1 LELEKKKMQLEHCQQ
16 LLSLQQNELESEDI
30 IVKDICDTLKQ
41 YYLLLQGHNITT
53 DNMILRYD
61 VSYDSLT

>member
-1 LELEKKKMQLEHCQQ
+1 MQLEHCQQ